1 MQMRCPSCGYRYLN
15 DASFCI
21 VCGAA
26 LRPIAHEPS
35 ARPTGAT
42 GPTIRL
48 GQQFSL
54 PAGAASAPAR
64 AADRTV
70 AQTSPWRGASKPL
83 IALLFAVVF
92 MIGLAEY
99 LTSRGAPGL
108 GMWLVGLVT
117 GGALLAQQAWVNG
130 DLWRGA
136 RGMLV
141 WGGLTWLLATDLA
154 VPWALLLILVW
165 CALQPRWYR
174 HSA

>member
-99 LTSRGAPGL
+99 LTSRGRARDAGVGRPDVAAGHRPGRAMGAAAHPGL
-108 GMWLVGLVT
+108 VRAPAALVS
-117 GGALLAQQAWVNG
+117 
-130 DLWRGA
+130 
-136 RGMLV
+136 
-141 WGGLTWLLATDLA
+141 
-154 VPWALLLILVW
+154 P
-165 CALQPRWYR
+165 
-174 HSA
+174 